1 MADEETGEYIKL
13 KVAEAEQKD
22 VGRGI
27 VRIDKTFW
35 EKLGLKEADVI
46 QITGNRT
53 TSALVAP
60 AYPSDAGLDIIR
72 MDGLIRTN
80 AKTSIGDYVEV
91 IKAEWKE
98 AKHVTLSPMNK
109 GVRITAPGE
118 VLRSV
123 LQNRTV
129 SKEDFIST
137 TSMQQPKNYGT
148 GLMLEDIFSDIFS
161 PSFGLGEIKLQVV
174 STSPSG
180 IVKITD
186 LTEIELLPE
195 AVEIPPE
202 QAIPTVMYEDLG
214 GIKPAITK
222 IREMIELPLKHPELF
237 DRLGIDAPKG
247 VLLHGPPGTGKTML
261 ARAVANESDAYFTSV
276 NGPEIMSKF
285 YGESEQHLRQIFD
298 DAEKNSPAII
308 FLDEIDSIAPKRAEV
323 TGEVERRVVSQL
335 LSLMDGLKER
345 KNVIVIGATNRP
357 DALDLALRRPGRFD
371 REIEL
376 RVPDTEGRLEILQIH
391 TRGMPLEENFKL
403 GELANITY
411 GFVGADIAALCR
423 EAAMSSLR
431 KILPEIDLKAP
442 QIPKEIIDKLQ
453 VTRKDFEEALK
464 VVQPSAMRE
473 IMIEIPNVSWV
484 DVGGLEQVKC
494 LLKEAVEWPLT
505 YPESFRR
512 IGAEP
517 PKGVLIYGPPGTG
530 KTLLAK
536 AIAHESN
543 VNFISA
549 KGSDLLS
556 KWYGESEKRIAE
568 VFTRARQVAPA
579 IIFLDELD
587 ALAPLRGSAVGEP
600 QVTERIVNQ
609 LLSEMDGL
617 EELRGIVVIGATNRP
632 DIIDPALMRP
642 GRFDELILVPIP
654 DAQTRLK
661 IFEVHTKKMV
671 LAEDVDLSELVN
683 NTDRF
688 TGADIAAVCKK
699 AGRLTLH
706 ENIKAEK
713 VYMKHF
719 LKSLQETGPSVTPDT
734 MKYYEALSGKL
745 RTKQSKEIEGPA
757 YA

>member
-1 MADEETGEYIKL
+1 MGK
-13 KVAEAEQKD
+13 
-22 VGRGI
+22 GI
-27 VRIDKTFW
+27 VRIDEPFRK
-35 EKLGLKEADVI
+35 KLELDGIDVVEI
-46 QITGNRT
+46 IGNRS

-80 AKTSIGDYVEV
+80 AKTSIGDYVELR
-91 IKAEWKE
+91 KADWKE
-98 AKHVTLSPMNK
+98 AKHVTLSPVNR
-109 GVRITAPGE
+109 GVRIAASGE
-118 VLRSV
+118 ILHSL

-129 SKEDFIST
+129 SKGDFIST
-137 TSMQQPKNYGT
+137 ASVKQPKSFGT
-148 GLMLEDIFSDIFS
+148 GLMFDDIFQDFFS
-161 PSFGLGEIKLQVV
+161 PSFGLGEIKMQVV
-174 STSPSG
+174 STSPCG
-180 IVKITD
+180 IVRITE

-202 QAIPTVMYEDLG
+202 QSIPTVMYEDLG
-214 GIKPAITK
+214 GIKPAIAK

-261 ARAVANESDAYFTSV
+261 ARAVANESDAYFTSI

-357 DALDLALRRPGRFD
+357 DALDMALRRPGRFD

-391 TRGMPLEENFKL
+391 TRGMPLEENVRL
-403 GELANITY
+403 EELADITY

-423 EAAMSSLR
+423 EAAMSTLR

-442 QIPKEIIDKLQ
+442 QIPKEIIDRLQ
-453 VTRKDFEEALK
+453 VTKDDFEEALK

-473 IMIEIPNVSWV
+473 IMIEVPNISWE
-484 DVGGLEQVKC
+484 DVGGLEHVKC
-494 LLKEAVEWPLT
+494 LLKEAVEWPLK
-505 YPESFRR
+505 YPGSFRR
-512 IGAEP
+512 IGVEP
-517 PKGVLIYGPPGTG
+517 PKGVLLYGPPGTG
-530 KTLLAK
+530 KTMLAK

-587 ALAPLRGSAVGEP
+587 ALAPLRGSAIGEP

-617 EELRGIVVIGATNRP
+617 EELRGVVVVGATNRP
-632 DIIDPALMRP
+632 DIIDPALLRP
-642 GRFDELILVPIP
+642 GRFDELILVPVP
-654 DAQTRLK
+654 DAQTRLR

-671 LAEDVDLSELVN
+671 LAEDVKLKELVDS
-683 NTDRF
+683 TERF

-699 AGRLTLH
+699 AGRFALR
-706 ENIKAEK
+706 ENIEAEK
-713 VYMKHF
+713 VSMKHF
-719 LKSLQETGPSVTPDT
+719 RKALQETGPSVTPET
-734 MKYYEALSGKL
+734 MKYYETMGGEL